1 MAAASAGS
9 AASALR
15 RARQCSRPGC
25 AETAAATLTYRYD
38 LSSVWI
44 DELAPEREPHGYDLC
59 RLHADR
65 CRPPNGWHLEDRRA
79 SLDDLDALDRLA
91 G

>member
-1 MAAASAGS
+1 MAAASA
-9 AASALR
+9 ASPLR
-15 RARQCSRPGC
+15 RTRQCSRPGC
-25 AETAAATLTYRYD
+25 AEPAAATLAYRYD

-44 DELAPEREPHGYDLC
+44 DELAPEREPHRYDLC

-65 CRPPNGWHLEDRRA
+65 CRPPNGWHLEDRRMA
-79 SLDDLDALDRLA
+79 LEALSVLDRLA

>member
-1 MAAASAGS
+1 MAAASAAS
-9 AASALR
+9 AAPAFR
-15 RARQCSRPGC
+15 RTRQCSRPGC
-25 AETAAATLTYRYD
+25 AEPAAATLTYRYD

-44 DELAPEREPHGYDLC
+44 DELAPEREPHRYDLC

-79 SLDDLDALDRLA
+79 VLEALDALDRLA